1 MDSTISK
8 AMKVLITTM
17 HRGHNY
23 GSALQTYALS
33 EVIKQQGHV
42 VYILDYI
49 PKRIQNSIILT
60 TLLKKLFNKSTNKY
74 EKYNAIRG
82 LFIHISNEFYYN
94 RFFNKH
100 LKLTRK
106 YYSIKDIEKNMPDA
120 NIYLTGSDQV
130 WNSNHNQGID
140 KVFFLSFVPQNIKKI
155 AYAASFGKQEL
166 ETWEIKETQYLL
178 QRYQAI
184 SVRESSAL
192 KILQS
197 LEIKNGWHVLDPT
210 LLLSK
215 EEWIEKCPHL
225 NIKEKYLL
233 IYSVEPNKN
242 QLIEYAK
249 LIADKLK
256 LKIYLVEWGFKRQP
270 GTDKM
275 IHNIS
280 PLTLMSYFI
289 QTEYIIASS
298 FHGTAFAVNLNKQFI
313 SVAPNHF
320 STRAKSLLKLIN
332 LEDRFITNKEFDLNQ
347 ALSYIDYAK
356 VNTILEQQRK
366 ISTSFLTH
374 AIN

>member
-1 MDSTISK
+1 
-8 AMKVLITTM
+8 MKVLITTM

-60 TLLKKLFNKSTNKY
+60 TLLKKLFEKSANKH
-74 EKYNAIRG
+74 ERYNAIRG

-106 YYSIKDIEKNMPDA
+106 YYSIKDIEKNMPDTD
-120 NIYLTGSDQV
+120 IYLTGSDQV

-197 LEIKNGWHVLDPT
+197 LEFKNGWHVLDPT

-256 LKIYLVEWGFKRQP
+256 LKIYLVEWGFRRQP

-289 QTEYIIASS
+289 QAEYIIASS

-320 STRAKSLLKLIN
+320 STRAKSLLKLVN

-366 ISTSFLTH
+366 ISISFLTH
-374 AIN
+374 TIN

>member
-1 MDSTISK
+1 
-8 AMKVLITTM
+8 
-17 HRGHNY
+17 
-23 GSALQTYALS
+23 
-33 EVIKQQGHV
+33 
-42 VYILDYI
+42 
-49 PKRIQNSIILT
+49 
-60 TLLKKLFNKSTNKY
+60 
-74 EKYNAIRG
+74 
-82 LFIHISNEFYYN
+82 
-94 RFFNKH
+94 
-100 LKLTRK
+100 
-106 YYSIKDIEKNMPDA
+106 MPDA

-289 QTEYIIASS
+289 QAEYIIASS

-320 STRAKSLLKLIN
+320 STRANSLLKLVN

-366 ISTSFLTH
+366 ISISFLTH